1 MTKEKLSNISK
12 TTIVAGVLSAIAMI
26 ALFAASLYLFYNQS
40 LSNNE
45 VFASDL
51 PIHLRTGRK
60 GGGYSLMTKIFWVL
74 LSLWDNTLGCAIAL
88 AVIIVL
94 TVFATGW
101 LLKYLF
107 EKAGIKT
114 NYFVLLL
121 VSMIFLFVGNMY
133 IPDLFEKFYAGSANT
148 QPWHNSSY
156 LLMRLFSVLAIGFY
170 FKIEENYLTEIKVK
184 DWLLFTLFLTL
195 SNWSKPSFLIAFAPI
210 MLVYLIIDFI
220 RRRTKGTVQM
230 IKFGTAV
237 LCSLPICFWQAGKL
251 WPSEDSGSGE
261 NDGGVT
267 ITLEKLVDFFQDS
280 DSVWY
285 VIAGFSFPLLVTLV
299 CLICR
304 QKSKILTASWLMY
317 IVSWLEQK
325 MLVEYGERAAHGNFG
340 WGRKFFAYFLYM
352 VAFVEC
358 IRLYK
363 EKKIPLVVCIIVLL
377 VGLANIACGMYYFGQ
392 LLQGSTYYF

>member
-1 MTKEKLSNISK
+1 MTKEKFKNISK
-12 TTIVAGVLSAIAMI
+12 TTMIATVCGAIALLI
-26 ALFAASLYLFYNQS
+26 LFGATLYLFYNQS
-40 LSNNE
+40 LSSNT

-74 LSLWDNTLGCAIAL
+74 LTLWDNTLGCAIAL
-88 AVIIVL
+88 SVITVA
-94 TVFATGW
+94 TVFATAW
-101 LLKYLF
+101 LLQYLF
-107 EKAGIKT
+107 AKVEIKT
-114 NYFVLLL
+114 NYAVLLL

-133 IPDLFEKFYAGSANT
+133 IPELFEKFYRGSANT

-156 LLMRLFSVLAIGFY
+156 LLMRLFSVLTIGYY
-170 FKIEENYLTEIKVK
+170 FKIEENYLSEIKLK

-195 SNWSKPSFLIAFAPI
+195 ANWSKPSFLIAFSPI
-210 MLVYLIIDFI
+210 MLVYLIVDFI
-220 RRRTKGTVQM
+220 SRRTKGTVQM

-237 LCSLPICFWQAGKL
+237 LCSLPVCFWQAGKL
-251 WPSEDSGSGE
+251 WPSEDGGGDS
-261 NDGGVT
+261 DGGVT
-267 ITLEKLVDFFQDS
+267 ITMEKLVDFFQDS

-285 VIAGFSFPLLVTLV
+285 VIAGFSFPLLVTVL
-299 CLICR
+299 CLIFKQR
-304 QKSKILTASWLMY
+304 NKILTASWLMY
-317 IVSWLEQK
+317 ILSWLQQK

-377 VGLANIACGMYYFGQ
+377 VGLANIACGVYYFGQ
-392 LLQGSTYYF
+392 LLQGSTYYI